1 MKMNIWRLM
10 QITWLALAM
19 LTVYNSM
26 RVLGSGSADYCS
38 GLSCVSASDCGTEC
52 ICNGLDN
59 LCYAVPQPNI

>member
-1 MKMNIWRLM
+1 MKKNIWRLM

-26 RVLGSGSADYCS
+26 RVLGSGADYCS
-38 GLSCVSASDCGTEC
+38 GLSCVSESDCGTAC

-59 LCYAVPQPNI
+59 LCYAIPQPTL